1 MMFMIAL
8 DLRSNDSAVKEKL
21 EAEIKGLGNWSNRLG
36 DTWLLQTNNNARQV
50 RDLLKQHVPERS
62 VAKVFVARISRNW
75 AGCYMGPGFP
85 EWIGRQDFG
94 AFTDKS

>member
-62 VAKVFVARISRNW
+62 VDKVYVARNSRNW
-75 AGCYMGPGFP
+75 AGFNMGTGFP